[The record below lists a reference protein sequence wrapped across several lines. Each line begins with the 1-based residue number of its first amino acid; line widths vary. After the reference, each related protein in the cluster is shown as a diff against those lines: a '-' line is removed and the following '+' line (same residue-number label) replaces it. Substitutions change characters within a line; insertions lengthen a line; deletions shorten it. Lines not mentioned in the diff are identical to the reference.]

1 MIKHPI
7 INKLNFI
14 DYGTIISENVKC
26 GNTQYIYKNFQSEQ
40 INYLKRQFGLQI
52 KETANNY
59 TIVIKENNNLLTLV
73 LIYLYEN
80 CFKSSL
86 K

>member
-1 MIKHPI
+1 MEKTI
-7 INKLNFI
+7 
-14 DYGTIISENVKC
+14 TIISENVKC

-59 TIVIKENNNLLTLV
+59 IIVIKENNNLLTSV

>member
-1 MIKHPI
+1 MEKTI
-7 INKLNFI
+7 
-14 DYGTIISENVKC
+14 TIISENVKC

-40 INYLKRQFGLQI
+40 INYLKKQFGLQI
-52 KETANNY
+52 IETANNY
-59 TIVIKENNNLLTLV
+59 TTIIKDNNDLLTLV

-80 CFKSSL
+80 CYKSSL

>member
-1 MIKHPI
+1 MEKTI
-7 INKLNFI
+7 IV
-14 DYGTIISENVKC
+14 ISENVKC

-40 INYLKRQFGLQI
+40 INYLKKQFGLQI
-52 KETANNY
+52 IETANNY
-59 TIVIKENNNLLTLV
+59 TTIIKDNNDLLTLV

-80 CFKSSL
+80 CYKSSL

>member
-1 MIKHPI
+1 MEKTM
-7 INKLNFI
+7 
-14 DYGTIISENVKC
+14 TIISENVKC

-52 KETANNY
+52 IETANNY
-59 TIVIKENNNLLTLV
+59 TTIIKDNNDLLTLV

-80 CFKSSL
+80 CYKSSL